1 MQNSPPNKP
10 EVEVTYNLSEI
21 ETVANRLAPL
31 LGSEVVLVFGQMGAG
46 KTTLIKAICRALGV
60 TDEVS
65 SPTFALVNEYQSGAG
80 EPIYHFD
87 LFRLAAEEEA
97 LDFGVNEYL
106 DSNCLCLVEWPEKI
120 LNFLPPNFGVII
132 LKNHDGK
139 RQLQFFNNCTAGQLA
154 KLPIYE

>member
-1 MQNSPPNKP
+1 MQSSPPNKP

-21 ETVANRLAPL
+21 ETVATRLAPL
-31 LGSEVVLVFGQMGAG
+31 LGSQVVLVFGQMGAG

-65 SPTFALVNEYQSGAG
+65 SPTFALVNEYQSDAG
-80 EPIYHFD
+80 EPVYHFD
-87 LFRLAAEEEA
+87 LYRLAAEEEA
-97 LDFGVNEYL
+97 LDFGVDEYL

-132 LKNHDGK
+132 LKNHDGYRK
-139 RQLQFFNNCTAGQLA
+139 LQFFANTTTSHLA
-154 KLPIYE
+154 NLSTHD